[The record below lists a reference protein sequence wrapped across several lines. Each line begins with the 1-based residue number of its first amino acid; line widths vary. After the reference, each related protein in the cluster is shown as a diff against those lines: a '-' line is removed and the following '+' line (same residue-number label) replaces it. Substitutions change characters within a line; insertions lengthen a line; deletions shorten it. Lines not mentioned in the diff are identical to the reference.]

1 MIQVSIAKHAVAFP
15 SKVLAR
21 DGGKHIYNIQLAEAA
36 SAYVDNGW
44 FVGKGEFVELDLYKA
59 AAPTSFEG
67 KVVGKANNGNF
78 YVEVVTPGDAMF
90 VYQVPMIEE
99 TYSNTFKKE
108 SNYTNAPTQVVRAY
122 ELAVGDVVEISAD
135 GFDGTIAT
143 GDSVELK
150 AITGVTAAKRLAK
163 KTASQSSGD

>member
-1 MIQVSIAKHAVAFP
+1 MIQVNIAKHAVAFP

-21 DGGKHIYNIQLAEAA
+21 DGGKHIYNIQLEEAA

-44 FVGKGEFVELDLYKA
+44 FVGKGEFIELDLYKA
-59 AAPTSFEG
+59 VAPTAFEG
-67 KVVGKANNGNF
+67 KVVGVASNGNF
-78 YVEVVTPGDAMF
+78 YVEVVNPGDALF

-122 ELAVGDVVEISAD
+122 ELAVGDIVEISAE
-135 GFDGTIAT
+135 GFADTVVAK
-143 GDSVELK
+143 DDVELK
-150 AITGVTAAKRLAK
+150 AVSGVTAAMQLAK
-163 KTASQSSGD
+163 KN

>member
-1 MIQVSIAKHAVAFP
+1 MIQVNIAKHAVAFP

-21 DGGKHIYNIQLAEAA
+21 DGGKHIYNIQLEEAA

-44 FVGKGEFVELDLYKA
+44 FVGKGEFIELDLYKA
-59 AAPTSFEG
+59 VAPTVFEG
-67 KVVGKANNGNF
+67 KVVGVASNGNF
-78 YVEVVTPGDAMF
+78 YVEVVNPGDALF

-122 ELAVGDVVEISAD
+122 ELAVGDIVEISAE
-135 GFDGTIAT
+135 GFADTVVAK
-143 GDSVELK
+143 DDVELK
-150 AITGVTAAKRLAK
+150 AVSGVTAAMQLAK
-163 KTASQSSGD
+163 KN

>member
-1 MIQVSIAKHAVAFP
+1 MIQVNIAKHAVAFP

-59 AAPTSFEG
+59 KAPTSFEG
-67 KVVGKANNGNF
+67 KVVGKAANGNF
-78 YVEVVTPGDAMF
+78 YVEVVTPGDALF

-122 ELAVGDVVEISAD
+122 ELAVGDVFEISED
-135 GFDGTIAT
+135 GVNEAVVAK
-143 GDSVELK
+143 DSVELD
-150 AITGVTAAKRLAK
+150 AVSGLTSAKTLK
-163 KTASQSSGD
+163 KKSA

>member
-1 MIQVSIAKHAVAFP
+1 MIQVNIAKHAVAFP
-15 SKVLAR
+15 SKVLASK
-21 DGGKHIYNIQLAEAA
+21 GGKHIYNIQLAEA
-36 SAYVDNGW
+36 SDKFVDNGW
-44 FVGKGEFVELDLYKA
+44 FVGKGDFVELDLYKA

-67 KVVGKANNGNF
+67 TVVGVAANGNF
-78 YVEVVTPGDAMF
+78 YVEVKSAENALF

-135 GFDGTIAT
+135 GFSGDIAVKDG
-143 GDSVELK
+143 VKLK
-150 AITGVTAAKRLAK
+150 AISGVTSAMQLTK
-163 KTASQSSGD
+163 KA